1 MLKGE
6 DKVQYEVVKWF
17 KRTYPKYAKCLYHI
31 PNGGRRSKSEA
42 MKFKAIGVLAGVPDL
57 ILTLP
62 DRYMYIELK
71 DEGKKPSS
79 AQIELHSIWEELGI
93 PVYIFDNSQE
103 AIKHISKWML
113 ID

>member
-17 KRTYPKYAKCLYHI
+17 KRAYPKYSKCIYHI

-57 ILTLP
+57 IITLP
-62 DRYMYIELK
+62 HKYLYVELK
-71 DEGKKPSS
+71 DKGKKPSS
-79 AQIELHSIWEELGI
+79 TQVELHSIWEELGI
-93 PVYIFDNSQE
+93 PVFVFDNAEE
-103 AIKHISKWML
+103 AINCIKSWML